1 MANKPP
7 KLLIRGER
15 EHPILRKHPW
25 IFSGSIKR
33 VLGDPAPGETVKVT
47 GEEGNFLAWASYSPE
62 SQIRARI
69 LSWTESQ
76 RIGPDLFK
84 ERLKTSLAG
93 RNRNRIG
100 SNALRLVHGESD
112 GMPGLIVDRY
122 QDVLVLQIL
131 SAGMERWREEILAL
145 LDELEA
151 PSSIYERSD
160 VEVRSLEGYEPRSGL
175 LRGEPPPEFIPIR
188 EGELHF
194 NVDVR
199 NGHKTGFYLDQRANR
214 ALVQSQVEAC
224 HVLDCFS
231 YTGGF
236 GLHALQGGARSVTM
250 IDSSREALDQARAHV
265 RLNNFSED
273 KVKYIHGN
281 VFEELRTLRDKAQS
295 YDVIILDPPKFAP
308 TASHA
313 SQAAR
318 GYKDI
323 NLWAFKLLKPGGS
336 LFTFSCSGGIDRK
349 AFQKFIADAALDA
362 GVHAT
367 IRKHLWQDIDHP
379 VGLNFPEGSYLKGFS
394 IHVAGKGGKR

>member
-1 MANKPP
+1 MPNQFPE
-7 KLLIRGER
+7 LIIRADR
-15 EHPILRKHPW
+15 EHPILRRHPW
-25 IFSGSIKR
+25 IFSGSIKG
-33 VLGDPAPGETVKVT
+33 VNGEPAPGETVKVT
-47 GEEGNFLAWASYSPE
+47 GEKGDFLAWASYSPE

-69 LSWTESQ
+69 MSWAESE

-84 ERLKTSLAG
+84 SRLNASLAA
-93 RNRNRIG
+93 RDRNRIG

-122 QDVLVLQIL
+122 RGVLVLQIL

-145 LDELEA
+145 LMEIES
-151 PSSIYERSD
+151 PSAIYERSD

-175 LRGEPPPEFIPIR
+175 MRGDPPPEFIRIH
-188 EGELHF
+188 EEELHF
-194 NVDVR
+194 NIDVR

-214 ALVQSQVEAC
+214 TLFQNQVESC
-224 HVLDCFS
+224 DVLDCFS

-236 GLHALQGGARSVTM
+236 SLHALQGGAKSVTM
-250 IDSSREALDQARAHV
+250 IDSSQDALEQARAHIK
-265 RLNNFSED
+265 LNGFSAD
-273 KVKYIHGN
+273 RVNYINGN

-295 YDVIILDPPKFAP
+295 YDVIVLDPPKFAP

-323 NLWAFKLLKPGGS
+323 NLWAFKLLNRGGS

-349 AFQKFIADAALDA
+349 TFQKIIADAALDA

-394 IHVAGKGGKR
+394 IRVEGKGGKR